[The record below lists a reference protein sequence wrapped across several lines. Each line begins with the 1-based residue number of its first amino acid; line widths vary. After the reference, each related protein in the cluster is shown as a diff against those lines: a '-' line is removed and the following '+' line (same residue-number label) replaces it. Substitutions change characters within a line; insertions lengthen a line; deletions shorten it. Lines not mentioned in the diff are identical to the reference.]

1 MAVEATKKK
10 LSQLIEEIQQFIVPS
25 YQREYVWH
33 VSREVEDFWDDLY
46 DQIENYKK
54 NPDDMDSAELFL
66 GNIILCPSANFNA
79 DQKNSMV
86 RVETQAH
93 DIVDGQQ
100 RITTI
105 FIFFLAFKK
114 WLLEIIENDELDIED
129 KAAAKRTVQQMEELI
144 CKFDRNTAK
153 TKGHRLK
160 AASNIEPIMDYILD
174 PNWKFDWPMKLKGHQ
189 IKRVINKV
197 QPIYNYFLK
206 ALRKKIKPKEYH
218 TVNTVLLNIAFIRT
232 LLKDYAEAFIYF
244 ERTNSRGKDLE
255 VGDLLKATI
264 FANWDYENKDD
275 IDIIKMWDDIVE
287 NTKNKLGQSLR
298 YFYMSHHGHITTG
311 KLYNAMR
318 NFYDVDDQYLKE
330 YKNKSKQDRYLHLV
344 LELEKFTSFFQQIT
358 DVTQHDQVNKIFSLF
373 GAREKGFTEQ
383 ERESIMISMRGLNL
397 FKVTQTIPL
406 IYAFLEKFYKLN
418 MHKIDQYKPKVIT
431 NFFETLEN
439 YHFINNYVSTNVG
452 HKVEHLY
459 PEYAKNIC
467 RCNNVNSFI
476 ALLNDFYKEL
486 KTSLTDK
493 DVFVGDFIQI
503 AYSGSNQNI
512 RYIYD
517 KFNGVDSSNNK
528 VSPTSRKHLFQPGVS
543 LKKLDS
549 EIEHWYP
556 ISKSKNRSEI
566 TDDGETIEVVGKKEP
581 AWVHSIGNLIII
593 NGLINNMDLN
603 ILLPSHKC
611 EVLKTNTEK
620 NTLPYNQRFIKE
632 YDHKEWDERPQE
644 FIESRSKKLADEA
657 YNIIWKFQ
665 PDPLLPEGSGH

>member
-1 MAVEATKKK
+1 MAVHAHKRN
-10 LSQLIEEIQQFIVPS
+10 LSELIEETKEFIVPS
-25 YQREYVWH
+25 YQRKYVWH
-33 VSREVEDFWDDLY
+33 KDREIEDFWDDFY

-54 NPDDMDSAELFL
+54 NPIKDDGDENSAELFL
-66 GNIILCPSANFNA
+66 GNIILCPSA
-79 DQKNSMV
+79 KNS
-86 RVETQAH
+86 QSH

-105 FIFFLAFKK
+105 FIFFLAFKT
-114 WLLEIIENDELDIED
+114 WLLNIIKDDSLDAEN
-129 KAAAKRTVQQMEELI
+129 KHAAERIVQTMSELI
-144 CKFDRNTAK
+144 SKFDRNTGKA
-153 TKGHRLK
+153 TGHRLRT
-160 AASNIEPIMDYILD
+160 ASNIEPIMEHILD
-174 PNWKFDWPMKLKGHQ
+174 PNWKYDWPMKLKGHA
-189 IKRVINKV
+189 IKRVVNRV

-206 ALRKKIKPKEYH
+206 ALNDKIQPKEFA
-218 TVNTVLLNIAFIRT
+218 TVNTVLLSIAFIRT
-232 LLKDYAEAFIYF
+232 NLTDYAEAFIYF

-275 IDIIKMWDDIVE
+275 IDIIDMWDGIVE
-287 NTKNKLGQSLR
+287 NTGNKFGQSLR

-318 NFYDVDDQYLKE
+318 NFYDVDDEYLKE
-330 YKNKSKQDRYLHLV
+330 YKDKSKQDRYLHLV
-344 LELEKFTSFFQQIT
+344 VELEKFTSFFQQIT
-358 DVTQHDQVNKIFSLF
+358 DVTQLYQINKIFSLF
-373 GAREKGFTEQ
+373 GAREKEFTEQ
-383 ERESIMISMRGLNL
+383 EQESIMISMRGLNL

-406 IYAFLEKFYKLN
+406 IYAFLAKFYALK

-439 YHFINNYVSTNVG
+439 YHFINNYISTNVG

-459 PEYAKNIC
+459 PEYAKDIC

-476 ALLNDFYKEL
+476 ALLNNFYKEL

-517 KFNGVDSSNNK
+517 KFNGVDSSNKK

-556 ISKSKNRSEI
+556 ISKSKIRSEI

-593 NGLINNMDLN
+593 NGGINNTDLN
-603 ILLPSHKC
+603 TLLPSEKC
-611 EVLKTNTEK
+611 EVLKTHPEK
-620 NTLPYNQRFIKE
+620 NTLPYNQRFIKG
-632 YDHKEWDERPQE
+632 YDHKEWNERPE
-644 FIESRSKKLADEA
+644 EIIESRSKKLAGEA
-657 YNIIWKFQ
+657 YDIIWKFQ
-665 PDPLLPEGSGH
+665 PDPLQPEGSGH